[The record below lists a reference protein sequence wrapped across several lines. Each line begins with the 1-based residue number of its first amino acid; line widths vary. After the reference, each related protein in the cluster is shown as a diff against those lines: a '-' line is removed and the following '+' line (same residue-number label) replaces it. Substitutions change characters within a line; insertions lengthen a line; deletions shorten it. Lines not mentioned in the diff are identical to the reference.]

1 MVRDLIRSAKERLAK
16 SGYNEVDAEILFAHL
31 LGISR
36 MQLHNPIELEKA
48 MENIGDIAEDYHQI
62 INRRLSHE
70 PLQYITG
77 VAHFREL
84 ELEVGPGVLV
94 PRPESELMVSYLL
107 ALIEQKSG
115 IVSVIDLGSGSG
127 ALAIA
132 LSTECDRVR
141 AIAVE
146 NSKDALFWLHRNVAK
161 YVPEMRV
168 VESDVADALHEVKA
182 DFVIANPPYVP
193 DDQELPEDVK
203 REPNV
208 ALFGGATG
216 LEIPKQFIEAAARL
230 LKSGG
235 VLAIEH
241 TELQGSAISGLLEEM
256 FINIELHYDLND
268 RPRWTSAVKK

>member
-1 MVRDLIRSAKERLAK
+1 MVRDLIRSAKEQLAK

-77 VAHFREL
+77 VAHFRDL

-107 ALIEQKSG
+107 ALIEKRTG

-127 ALAIA
+127 ALAIS
-132 LSTECDRVR
+132 LSTESDQVR

-146 NSKDALFWLHRNVAK
+146 KSKDALFWLHRNVAK

-168 VESDVADALHEVKA
+168 VESDVADALPEVKA

-203 REPNV
+203 REPNE

-216 LEIPKQFIEAAARL
+216 LEIPKRFIEAASRL

>member
-1 MVRDLIRSAKERLAK
+1 MVRDLIRGAKDNLAK
-16 SGYNEVDAEILFAHL
+16 AGYSEVDAEILFAHL
-31 LGISR
+31 LGINR
-36 MQLHNPIELEKA
+36 MELHNPVALEKA
-48 MENIGDIAEDYHQI
+48 MENIGDIAEDYHQLV
-62 INRRLSHE
+62 NRRLSHE

-77 VAHFREL
+77 EAHFRDL
-84 ELEVGPGVLV
+84 TLEVGPGVLV

-107 ALIEQKSG
+107 ALIEQKEG
-115 IVSVIDLGSGSG
+115 LVSVIDLGAGSG
-127 ALAIA
+127 ALSIA

-146 NSKDALFWLHRNVAK
+146 KSPAALVWLRKNVAR
-161 YVPEMRV
+161 YVEEMRV
-168 VESDVADALHEVKA
+168 VEGDVKDALPGVKA

-193 DDQELPEDVK
+193 NDQELPADVQQ
-203 REPNV
+203 EPKD

-241 TELQGSAISGLLEEM
+241 TELQGQAISGLLEEM
-256 FINIELHYDLND
+256 FKDIELHYDLND
-268 RPRWTSAVKK
+268 RPRWTSAIRR

>member
-1 MVRDLIRSAKERLAK
+1 MVRDLIRSAKEQLAK

-107 ALIEQKSG
+107 ALIEQRSG

-193 DDQELPEDVK
+193 DEQELPEDVK
-203 REPNV
+203 REPSV

-216 LEIPKQFIEAAARL
+216 LEIPKRFIEAAARL

>member
-1 MVRDLIRSAKERLAK
+1 MVRDLIRSAKEQLAK

-94 PRPESELMVSYLL
+94 PRPESEMMVSYLL

-168 VESDVADALHEVKA
+168 VESDVADALPEVKA

-203 REPNV
+203 HEPNE

-216 LEIPKQFIEAAARL
+216 LEIPKRFIEAAARL

-241 TELQGSAISGLLEEM
+241 TELQGTAISGLLEEM

>member
-62 INRRLSHE
+62 INRRLAHE

-77 VAHFREL
+77 VAHFRDL
-84 ELEVGPGVLV
+84 DLEVGPGVLV

-107 ALIEQKSG
+107 ALIEQRSG
-115 IVSVIDLGSGSG
+115 IISVIDLGSGSG

-146 NSKDALFWLHRNVAK
+146 NSKDALFWLNRNVAK

-168 VESDVADALHEVKA
+168 VESDVVDALPEVKA

-193 DDQELPEDVK
+193 DSQELPEDVK
-203 REPNV
+203 REPSE

-216 LEIPKQFIEAAARL
+216 LEIPKRFIEAAARL

-241 TELQGSAISGLLEEM
+241 TEVQGSAISGLLEEM

>member
-168 VESDVADALHEVKA
+168 VESDVADALPEVKA

>member
-31 LGISR
+31 LGINR

-107 ALIEQKSG
+107 ALIEQRSG
-115 IVSVIDLGSGSG
+115 LVSVIDLGAGSG

-146 NSKDALFWLHRNVAK
+146 NSKDALYWLNRNVAK

-168 VESDVADALHEVKA
+168 VESDVADALPEVKA

-193 DDQELPEDVK
+193 DEQELPEDVK
-203 REPNV
+203 REPSV

-216 LEIPKQFIEAAARL
+216 LELPKRFIEAAARL

-241 TELQGSAISGLLEEM
+241 TEVQGLAISGLLEEM

>member
-16 SGYNEVDAEILFAHL
+16 SGCNEVDAEILFAHL
-31 LGISR
+31 LGINR

-77 VAHFREL
+77 VAHFRDL
-84 ELEVGPGVLV
+84 ALEVGPGVLV

-107 ALIEQKSG
+107 ALIEQRSG
-115 IVSVIDLGSGSG
+115 LVSVIDLGAGSG

-146 NSKDALFWLHRNVAK
+146 NSKDALYWLNRNVAK

-168 VESDVADALHEVKA
+168 VESDVADALPEVKA

-193 DDQELPEDVK
+193 DEQELPEDVK
-203 REPNV
+203 REPSV

-216 LEIPKQFIEAAARL
+216 LELPKRFIEAAARL
-230 LKSGG
+230 LKTGG

-241 TELQGSAISGLLEEM
+241 TEFQGSAISGLLEEM

>member
-1 MVRDLIRSAKERLAK
+1 MVRDLIRSAKEQLAK

-48 MENIGDIAEDYHQI
+48 LENIGDIAEDYHQI

-77 VAHFREL
+77 IAHFREL

-107 ALIEQKSG
+107 ALIEKRTG

-127 ALAIA
+127 ALAIS
-132 LSTECDRVR
+132 LSTESDQVR

-146 NSKDALFWLHRNVAK
+146 KSKDALFWLHRNVAK

-168 VESDVADALHEVKA
+168 VESDVADALPEVKA

-203 REPNV
+203 REPNEAV
-208 ALFGGATG
+208 FGGATG
-216 LEIPKQFIEAAARL
+216 LEIPKRFIEAAARL

>member
-107 ALIEQKSG
+107 AQIEQKSK
-115 IVSVIDLGSGSG
+115 IVSVIDLGAGSG

-203 REPNV
+203 REPSV

-216 LEIPKQFIEAAARL
+216 LEIPKQFIQAAARL

>member
-216 LEIPKQFIEAAARL
+216 LEIPKRFIEAAARL

-241 TELQGSAISGLLEEM
+241 TELQGSAISGLLEDM

>member
-1 MVRDLIRSAKERLAK
+1 MVRDLIRSAKDHLAK
-16 SGYNEVDAEILFAHL
+16 AGYAEVDAEILFAHL
-31 LGISR
+31 LGINR
-36 MQLHNPIELEKA
+36 MELHNPIALERA
-48 MENIGDIAEDYHQI
+48 MEGVGDIAEDYHQL
-62 INRRLSHE
+62 INRRISHE

-107 ALIEQKSG
+107 ALIENKEG
-115 IVSVIDLGSGSG
+115 LVSVIDLGSGSG

-146 NSKDALFWLHRNVAK
+146 KDQEALIWLHKNVAK

-168 VESDVADALHEVKA
+168 VESDVRDALPGVKA
-182 DFVIANPPYVP
+182 DFIIANPPYVP
-193 DDQELPEDVK
+193 NDQELPKDVQHEP
-203 REPNV
+203 RE
-208 ALFGGATG
+208 ALFGGVTG
-216 LEIPKQFIEAAARL
+216 LEIPKLFIDAAARL
-230 LKSGG
+230 LKSDG

-241 TELQGSAISGLLEEM
+241 TELQGQAISGLLEEM
-256 FINIELHYDLND
+256 FSNIELHYDLND
-268 RPRWTSAVKK
+268 RPRWTSAVRK

>member
-1 MVRDLIRSAKERLAK
+1 MVRDLIRNAKEHLAK
-16 SGYNEVDAEILFAHL
+16 AGYSEVDAEILFAHL
-31 LGISR
+31 LGINR
-36 MQLHNPIELEKA
+36 MELHNPIALERA
-48 MENIGDIAEDYHQI
+48 MEGVGDIAEDYHQL
-62 INRRLSHE
+62 INRRISHE

-107 ALIEQKSG
+107 ALIENKEG
-115 IVSVIDLGSGSG
+115 LVSVIDLGSGSG

-132 LSTECDRVR
+132 LSTESDRVR

-146 NSKDALFWLHRNVAK
+146 KDKEALIWLHKNVAK

-168 VESDVADALHEVKA
+168 VEADVNDALPGVKA

-193 DDQELPEDVK
+193 NDQELPKDVQHEP
-203 REPNV
+203 RE
-208 ALFGGATG
+208 ALFGGVTG
-216 LEIPKQFIEAAARL
+216 LEIPKLFIDAAARL

-241 TELQGSAISGLLEEM
+241 TELQGQAISGLLEEM
-256 FINIELHYDLND
+256 FSNIELHYDLND
-268 RPRWTSAVKK
+268 RPRWTSAVRK

>member
-16 SGYNEVDAEILFAHL
+16 SGYSEVDAEILFAHL
-31 LGISR
+31 LGINR

-107 ALIEQKSG
+107 ALIEQRSG
-115 IVSVIDLGSGSG
+115 LVSVIDLGAGSG

-146 NSKDALFWLHRNVAK
+146 NSKDALYWLNRNVAK

-168 VESDVADALHEVKA
+168 VESDVADALPEVKA

-193 DDQELPEDVK
+193 DEQELPEDVK
-203 REPNV
+203 REPSV

-216 LEIPKQFIEAAARL
+216 LELPKRFIEAAARL
-230 LKSGG
+230 LKTGG

-241 TELQGSAISGLLEEM
+241 TEFQGSAISGLLEEM